1 MLYGHL
7 QVKSDDKIFP
17 MKKETVA
24 SILVGSPLGPIVYI
38 KMSWIL
44 FSLPRVEW
52 FEVCSLIHVTN
63 AEQG

>member
-24 SILVGSPLGPIVYI
+24 SILVGSPLGLIVYI

-44 FSLPRVEW
+44 FSLPRVE
-52 FEVCSLIHVTN
+52 
-63 AEQG
+63 